1 MKRAKL
7 KEFSKKVIVALAVIW
22 FIGAILGA
30 SVVIVQVVRGDYT
43 VNLSDLLMYIGAP
56 MTGGIVSYMLKSA
69 FENKEKIKK
78 NKTEV
83 SDYESQT
90 EINFP

>member
-30 SVVIVQVVRGDYT
+30 AVVIVQVVRGDYT

-69 FENKEKIKK
+69 FENKEKIKN

-90 EINFP
+90 EIDIP

>member
-1 MKRAKL
+1 MKRAKM

-30 SVVIVQVVRGDYT
+30 AVVIVQVVRGDYT

-69 FENKEKIKK
+69 FENKEKIKN

-90 EINFP
+90 EIDIP